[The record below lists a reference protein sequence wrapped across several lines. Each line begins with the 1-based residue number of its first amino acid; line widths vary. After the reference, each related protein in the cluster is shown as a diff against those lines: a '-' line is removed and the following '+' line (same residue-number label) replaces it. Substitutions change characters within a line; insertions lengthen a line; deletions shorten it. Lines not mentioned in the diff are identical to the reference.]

1 MKIHLLEKIDRSDR
15 IECLGRIELAI
26 NRLRDK
32 NVLHTTESEY
42 LYQLAQFVFLFLC
55 IEIENHAFFKL
66 IFYMLFYLIK
76 SALLSQRVNGT
87 SSRFSQRVHTLW
99 NWMPAPVL
107 VCFYKLLIT
116 FIIYNKIR
124 LNSNYNLRE
133 TAFWIKNCCCILD
146 EWCFLSIQNLRFSE

>member
-1 MKIHLLEKIDRSDR
+1 MKIHLLEKIDGSDR

-32 NVLHTTESEY
+32 NVLHTTGIGIS
-42 LYQLAQFVFLFLC
+42 LSTRSICLFVPLHWNRKSCF
-55 IEIENHAFFKL
+55 FFKL

-107 VCFYKLLIT
+107 VYFKKLLIT

-133 TAFWIKNCCCILD
+133 TEFWIKIVAAYLD
-146 EWCFLSIQNLRFSE
+146 EWCFL